1 MRSPFALSPMDNI
14 LRYVNGMDA
23 ANNILRYVI
32 WWGVGVVAF
41 LSVAGCIS
49 KNAAVDPATVSFV
62 EGVTTRRD
70 VVAAWGNPDSIHGN
84 IWAWKDYRT
93 IGGKGKLGYM
103 GVGFTVSNTQM
114 ATYEYRLTFDDRG
127 ILRNQTIRSA
137 MHDEPEWSLDPN

>member
-1 MRSPFALSPMDNI
+1 MRLLSI
-14 LRYVNGMDA
+14 LWA
-23 ANNILRYVI
+23 AVL
-32 WWGVGVVAF
+32 

-49 KNAAVDPATVSFV
+49 QNAAVDPATVSFV

-70 VVAAWGNPDSIHGN
+70 VVSVWGNPDSIDGN
-84 IWAWKDYRT
+84 VWAWKDFRT

-137 MHDEPEWSLDPN
+137 MHAEPEWSLDPD